1 MSNDLIYVKDGRLVN
16 EGTEGARA
24 LMLFRDRGH
33 DALPWHKF
41 AYGSK
46 EPFTVE
52 QVCQLLLA
60 DEPVTVESLYTATG
74 SRFRAC
80 AGTYWLGRELGA
92 VGPNYNPHQ
101 NREFLETSLIPW
113 VEAGYEIESAGYLRG
128 GSVIWCQVNVEGL
141 MEASDLTVRDGDAVR
156 PYGFFVHSH
165 DESLGL
171 VGGPC
176 LERSIGSSMLRLDL
190 NDGGF
195 FRKKHYGTK
204 NKDKQFQIAD
214 ALFKIRQSTLD
225 DVEKFRFLD
234 NVAVRGTKDVYAFVD
249 RIASKR
255 SNVEPGDFKPTKVH
269 AEVAHLFE
277 HGRGNRGESY
287 WDLLS
292 AWAERSA
299 HSEGNSKEGESEG
312 QRSSRRLDAQWFG
325 AVGNSNSRAL
335 AVALEM
341 AKKAA

>member
-1 MSNDLIYVKDGRLVN
+1 MSNDLIYVKDGQLVN

-24 LMLFRDRGH
+24 LMLFRDRGN

-46 EPFTVE
+46 EPLTVE
-52 QVCQLLLA
+52 QVCKLLLA
-60 DEPVTVESLYTATG
+60 DEPVTVESLYTGNG
-74 SRFRAC
+74 SRFRTC
-80 AGTYWLGRELGA
+80 AGTYWMGRELGA

-101 NREFLETSLIPW
+101 NREFLEQSLTPW

-128 GSVIWCQVNVEGL
+128 GSVIWCQVNVEHL
-141 MEASDLTVRDGDAVR
+141 MEEGDLTVREGDAVR

-176 LERSIGSSMLRLDL
+176 IERSIGSSMLRLDL

-204 NKDKQFQIAD
+204 SKDKQFQLAD
-214 ALFKIRQSTLD
+214 ALLKIRQSTLD

-249 RIASKR
+249 RIANKKG
-255 SNVEPGDFKPTKVH
+255 NVELSDFKPTKVH

-277 HGRGNRGESY
+277 RGRGNKGESY
-287 WDLLS
+287 WDLLN
-292 AWAERSA
+292 AWSERA
-299 HSEGNSKEGESEG
+299 THSEGNSKEGESEAARVG
-312 QRSSRRLDAQWFG
+312 RRLDALLFG
-325 AVGNSNSRAL
+325 AVGNSNAKAL
-335 AVALEM
+335 QVALDM